1 MIAYRD
7 QINAQSLEF
16 VEEISL
22 GWVREGGF
30 PYQCKSGVSSFCA
43 CFHYMF
49 ADVTRA
55 SDYQNLAFLRHRR
68 EYTAHSSL
76 SLSLDSFFPKPLWS
90 FTLLCLALSNPFI
103 YQQASVLYFKLR
115 QHPSVAK
122 LVSFWKQLYL
132 I

>member
-68 EYTAHSSL
+68 EYTARF

-103 YQQASVLYFKLR
+103 YQQAGCPLF
-115 QHPSVAK
+115 
-122 LVSFWKQLYL
+122 
-132 I
+132 